1 MPLSPYVRLHCSRI
15 NLCHSKL
22 SVFPLLSL
30 VFSLCGF
37 REIKSKSRTDYFKS
51 KAVGFPQ
58 PHAVRYHIRHRRIF
72 HLRLAAD
79 ITAAQPLYH
88 CDVSDIASLSQVLKA
103 DIEDFL
109 HMVISEG
116 IVDGLGFTAEFDQIG
131 KP

>member
-1 MPLSPYVRLHCSRI
+1 MPLSSYVLLHFSRI
-15 NLCHSKL
+15 NLYQSKL
-22 SVFPLLSL
+22 SVFPLL
-30 VFSLCGF
+30 
-37 REIKSKSRTDYFKS
+37 
-51 KAVGFPQ
+51 
-58 PHAVRYHIRHRRIF
+58 F

-79 ITAAQPLYH
+79 IAAAQPLYH